1 MSNVPVTEQLQLPY
15 SARETERTV
24 ERMAAERQSARLA
37 ERAQRQREQDL
48 RALEASCKATDAMVR
63 AMVTPIAGTPAVTL
77 DKILAA
83 TQEADRQHA
92 AEEVRIALAYHVAT
106 EGTGGA
112 QSEENNK
119 VTGAGHAAGT
129 NQVRVDISED
139 GDEMATDEILRDDEI
154 LATGT
159 DGTLPRNELQPDA
172 IEEDEGNDTPQ
183 QQQETRAPDTAQS
196 DASEKGE
203 FIGKLQDTLKNA
215 IAKMGT
221 KLGKVVASLAE
232 REQTR
237 TDAKLDEIQARIT
250 EFAQREAGRAKTT
263 SAKLDSLLAS
273 EAKSGT
279 RLQPPSLSKQA
290 SGQREA
296 PTLQQTPPSPR
307 REVCDDVPG
316 MFSHISNGIDCHG
329 TNWHQP

>member
-1 MSNVPVTEQLQLPY
+1 MTQTRRE
-15 SARETERTV
+15 ART
-24 ERMAAERQSARLA
+24 AA
-37 ERAQRQREQDL
+37 
-48 RALEASCKATDAMVR
+48 
-63 AMVTPIAGTPAVTL
+63 
-77 DKILAA
+77 
-83 TQEADRQHA
+83 
-92 AEEVRIALAYHVAT
+92 
-106 EGTGGA
+106 
-112 QSEENNK
+112 
-119 VTGAGHAAGT
+119 
-129 NQVRVDISED
+129 
-139 GDEMATDEILRDDEI
+139 
-154 LATGT
+154 T
-159 DGTLPRNELQPDA
+159 DGTLPRNESQPDA

-183 QQQETRAPDTAQS
+183 QQETRAPDSAQL
-196 DASEKGE
+196 DAGGKDE
-203 FIGKLQDTLKNA
+203 FIGKLQDTLKDA
-215 IAKMGT
+215 IAEMGT
-221 KLGKVVASLAE
+221 KLGEVVASLAE
-232 REQTR
+232 RERTR

-296 PTLQQTPPSPR
+296 PTSQQTPPSPR